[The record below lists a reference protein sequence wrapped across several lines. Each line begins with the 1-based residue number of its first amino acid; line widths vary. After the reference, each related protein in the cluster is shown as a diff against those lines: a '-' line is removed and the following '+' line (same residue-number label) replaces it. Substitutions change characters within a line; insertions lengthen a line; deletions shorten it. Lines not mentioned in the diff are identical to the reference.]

1 MQDVDQ
7 EANIEEKDNHLKN
20 IKNWPGKG
28 EIRFDNVGLR
38 YQKSGPLVLRNVDIE
53 MAPGSKIGVVGR
65 TGAGKSSLITVL
77 LRLSELDEGKI
88 TIDGVDISKISLFDL
103 RSAIAVIPQDPV
115 LFQGIENDRYSF
127 CILCNENPMLCLFI

>member
-1 MQDVDQ
+1 
-7 EANIEEKDNHLKN
+7 
-20 IKNWPGKG
+20 
-28 EIRFDNVGLR
+28 
-38 YQKSGPLVLRNVDIE
+38 

-115 LFQGIENDRYSF
+115 LFQGNENYRYS
-127 CILCNENPMLCLFI
+127 

>member
-1 MQDVDQ
+1 M
-7 EANIEEKDNHLKN
+7 
-20 IKNWPGKG
+20 
-28 EIRFDNVGLR
+28 
-38 YQKSGPLVLRNVDIE
+38 RNVDIE

-88 TIDGVDISKISLFDL
+88 TIDGVDVSKISLFDL

-115 LFQGIENDRYSF
+115 LFQGNENYRYS
-127 CILCNENPMLCLFI
+127 

>member
-1 MQDVDQ
+1 
-7 EANIEEKDNHLKN
+7 
-20 IKNWPGKG
+20 
-28 EIRFDNVGLR
+28 
-38 YQKSGPLVLRNVDIE
+38 

-115 LFQGIENDRYSF
+115 LFQGIEDNRYSYCIF
-127 CILCNENPMLCLFI
+127 CNRNKFKA

>member
-1 MQDVDQ
+1 M
-7 EANIEEKDNHLKN
+7 
-20 IKNWPGKG
+20 
-28 EIRFDNVGLR
+28 
-38 YQKSGPLVLRNVDIE
+38 RNVDIE

-88 TIDGVDISKISLFDL
+88 TIDGVDVSKISLFDL

-115 LFQGIENDRYSF
+115 LFQGIKNYR
-127 CILCNENPMLCLFI
+127 

>member
-1 MQDVDQ
+1 M
-7 EANIEEKDNHLKN
+7 
-20 IKNWPGKG
+20 
-28 EIRFDNVGLR
+28 
-38 YQKSGPLVLRNVDIE
+38 RNVDIE

-88 TIDGVDISKISLFDL
+88 TIDEVDVSKISLFDL

-115 LFQGIENDRYSF
+115 LFQGNENYRYS
-127 CILCNENPMLCLFI
+127 

>member
-7 EANIEEKDNHLKN
+7 EGTIDEKDDQLKD
-20 IKNWPGKG
+20 IKNWPSKG
-28 EIRFDNVGLR
+28 EIKFDNVGLR

-77 LRLSELDEGKI
+77 LRLSELDEGNI
-88 TIDGVDISKISLFDL
+88 TIDGVDISNISLFDL

-115 LFQGIENDRYSF
+115 LFQGIENYMFSKEMV
-127 CILCNENPMLCLFI
+127 ISLNV